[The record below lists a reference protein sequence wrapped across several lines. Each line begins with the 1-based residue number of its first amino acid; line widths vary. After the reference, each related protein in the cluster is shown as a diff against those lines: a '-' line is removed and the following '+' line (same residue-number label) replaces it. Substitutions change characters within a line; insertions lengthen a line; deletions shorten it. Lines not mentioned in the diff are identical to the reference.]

1 MNRLLSVQTKEKH
14 SKECKKEKIEKD
26 RELISHA
33 HMPNEYAVPFQTP
46 RSDNAIFI
54 RACIR
59 LLPAILFMLPFRPS
73 SNLFNYPQISLP
85 SIVRPSREETTTT
98 FVVFPLLSFTMSRI
112 IPDRVSIDGFRL
124 RWNNSSIKMYKE
136 ASCCRVLCLSVP
148 VGRAD

>member
-1 MNRLLSVQTKEKH
+1 MQ
-14 SKECKKEKIEKD
+14 KKRKRKKRKD
-26 RELISHA
+26 RERQGVNIARA
-33 HMPNEYAVPFQTP
+33 HVPNEYAVPFQTS

-54 RACIR
+54 RACIK
-59 LLPAILFMLPFRPS
+59 LFPAILFILPFRPS

-98 FVVFPLLSFTMSRI
+98 FVVVPLLSFTMSRI
-112 IPDRVSIDGFRL
+112 IPGRVSIDGFRL

-136 ASCCRVLCLSVP
+136 ASCCRVHSVSLSVP